1 MICIFRPLAKTR
13 YISRQCTINRH
24 KISHSP
30 FSIYLPLGNA
40 SGPPKLLIGDPEH
53 ERPGPKPDPAGHE
66 ALVEGQGTLIAD
78 GGLEAVPDAAVV
90 QT

>member
-1 MICIFRPLAKTR
+1 MYRQQHQF
-13 YISRQCTINRH
+13 SRRR

-30 FSIYLPLGNA
+30 SSINLPLGNA
-40 SGPPKLLIGDPEH
+40 SGPPEFPIGDPED
-53 ERPGPKPDPAGHE
+53 ERPGPEPDPAGHE

-90 QT
+90 QP